1 MDAKRIKELQ
11 KSHTESLKVM
21 KKFVG
26 RAAAMEKLLVDLIK
40 ETNKRIFELG
50 ERVDKLGRAC
60 AEAFNQTKQV
70 VSKLAEIQEDTR
82 LDLSE
87 YGGTIIDSTWN

>member
-1 MDAKRIKELQ
+1 MMDEF
-11 KSHTESLKVM
+11 LKFM
-21 KKFVG
+21 KNFAG
-26 RAAAMEKLLVDLIK
+26 RTAAMEKLLVALIK
-40 ETNKRIFELG
+40 ETNKRIFDLQ
-50 ERVDKLGRAC
+50 ERVDKLGKAC
-60 AEAFNQTKQV
+60 AEAFNQTKVV